1 MTGTYVFPASYA
13 QQRLWF
19 LTQLDPDAPAHHVN
33 AVIDLPDTD
42 HERCTHAL
50 WEIVR
55 RHETLR
61 TALTTEDGTLVQV
74 VHAHLPVTLHH
85 TDLTHL
91 PPDQA
96 EHHFHTLARAD
107 ARTPFTLDEAPLWR
121 ARLVRLPGPAPD
133 RQRPVHRLVL
143 IVHHAVF
150 DARSAT
156 NFVTELH
163 ELHDAHTHGR
173 PPRLP
178 DLPVQYADYADW
190 QRRHLADG
198 VLDRQLTY
206 WRDRLSGLPADTGL
220 PTDRPRPP
228 VRGHDGAEH
237 HLHLPADLVDALD
250 NLARGHGATLF
261 MVLLAAL
268 KALIARHARTH
279 DIAVGT
285 PVAGRDLPEVQ
296 PLIGMFI
303 NTLVLRTDLSGD
315 PAFTDLLARVRTTV
329 LDALDHADLPFD
341 RLVEALQPE
350 RDPSRTPLHQIGFN
364 LLPMSGRGQ
373 FANGTTQLDL
383 SFDVI
388 RTADGAGV
396 WIAYSTDLYD
406 PATVERLATAYRLIL
421 TAVAADPASP
431 LSRLPLLTPEQRDQ
445 LLTTWNDTAAPYP
458 DRCLHDLVTDQ
469 AARTP
474 DAVAVR
480 TPDGAHLTYA
490 DLDTRAHT
498 LARHLR
504 RLGVRP
510 ESRVAL
516 CLPRTPDLIVALLA
530 VLKAGGCYVPLDAA
544 YPPDRLA
551 YLLADSGT
559 DLLLTTSHL
568 LDRLPA
574 ARPPELLIDHLDH
587 AAHPPTTAA
596 EGPLPEVTPAH
607 LAYLIYTSGSTGR
620 PKGVEVPHCGVVNL
634 ITDVT
639 RRLGATSALL
649 ATSLS
654 FDIAALEIFTPLL
667 SGGTLHLAPDDAAR
681 TPKELRRAAE
691 HADLVQLTPSVAGLV
706 HADLPHGIPHLIL
719 GGEPLPTDLATRL
732 HELTADL
739 WNFYGPTE
747 TTIWSTAWQV
757 PPAPP
762 TMLIGTPL
770 ANTTAHI
777 VDDHLQP
784 VPVGVPGELLLGGA
798 GVTRGYHGRP
808 ALTAER
814 FVPDP
819 FGPPGARLYRTG
831 DLARRRTDGTIE
843 CLGRLD
849 HQVKIRGVRIE
860 PDEIA
865 AVLSEHPAIRHAA
878 VTVRDD
884 APGGRGLVAYVTTHN
899 AGGGSDAAGEWRAH
913 LRARLPEAMIPAA
926 FVHLD
931 TLPVLP
937 SGKLDRAALPPP
949 APDTGHGAGH
959 IPPRTPIEETLAAI
973 WADLLGRPRV
983 GATDDFFALGGHSL
997 LAVRL
1002 VERVNDELGVDL
1014 PLRLIFDATTVEEQ
1028 ALAVLHR
1035 QLTDADLLDL
1045 LEEDR

>member
-19 LTQLDPDAPAHHVN
+19 LTQLDPDAPVHHVN
-33 AVIDLPDTD
+33 AVIELPDTD
-42 HERCTHAL
+42 RDRCAHAL
-50 WEIVR
+50 REIVR

-61 TALTTEDGTLVQV
+61 TALTTEDGALVQV
-74 VHAHLPVTLHH
+74 VHADLPVTLQH

-91 PPDQA
+91 PPEEA
-96 EHHFHTLARAD
+96 ERRFHGIARAD
-107 ARTPFTLDEAPLWR
+107 ARTPFRLDRAPLWR
-121 ARLVRLPGPAPD
+121 AHLVRLPAPADP
-133 RQRPVHRLVL
+133 RRPAHRLVL
-143 IVHHAVF
+143 VVHHAVF

-156 NFVTELH
+156 NLVTELH
-163 ELHDAHTHGR
+163 ELHDAHARGR

-178 DLPVQYADYADW
+178 DLPIQYADYADW
-190 QRRHLADG
+190 QRRHLEGG
-198 VLDRQLTY
+198 VLAEQLAY
-206 WRDRLSGLPADTGL
+206 WRDRLAGLPADTGL

-228 VRGHDGAEH
+228 ARGHDGAEH
-237 HLHLPADLVDALD
+237 HLHLPADLVDALEA
-250 NLARGHGATLF
+250 LARRHGATLF

-268 KALIARHARTH
+268 KAVIARHARTR
-279 DIAVGT
+279 DVAVGS

-315 PAFTDLLARVRTTV
+315 PAFTELLARVRATV
-329 LDALDHADLPFD
+329 LDALDHADIPFD
-341 RLVEALQPE
+341 RLVEALQPR
-350 RDPSRTPLHQIGFN
+350 RDPSRTPLHQVGFN
-364 LLPMSGRGQ
+364 LLPMRERGR
-373 FANGTTQLDL
+373 FANGTAQLDL
-383 SFDVI
+383 SFDVV

-396 WIAYSTDLYD
+396 WIEYATDLYD
-406 PATVERLATAYRLIL
+406 PATVERLATAYRLVL
-421 TAVAADPASP
+421 TAVAADPALP
-431 LSRLPLLTPEQRDQ
+431 LSRLPLLTPEQRHW
-445 LLTTWNDTAAPYP
+445 LLTAGNDTAAPYP
-458 DRCLHDLVTDQ
+458 DRCLHDLVADR
-469 AARTP
+469 AAGTP
-474 DAVAVR
+474 DAAAVR
-480 TPDGAHLTYA
+480 TADGAHLSYA
-490 DLDTRAHT
+490 ELDTRAGA
-498 LARHLR
+498 LARRLR

-510 ESRVAL
+510 ESRVAV
-516 CLPRTPDLIVALLA
+516 CLPRTPDLVVALLA

-551 YLLADSGT
+551 HLLDDSGAG
-559 DLLLTTSHL
+559 LLVTCSGL

-574 ARPPELLIDHLDH
+574 ARPTALVVD
-587 AAHPPTTAA
+587 HPPPDPDPGPDD
-596 EGPLPEVTPAH
+596 EPLPHLTPGH

-620 PKGVEVPHCGVVNL
+620 PKGVEVPHRGVVNL
-634 ITDVT
+634 VTDVA
-639 RRLGATSALL
+639 RRLGPASALL

-667 SGGTLHLAPDDAAR
+667 SGGTLLLAPDDASR
-681 TPKELRRAAE
+681 SPKELRRAAE

-706 HADLPHGIPHLIL
+706 HADLPRGVPHLIL
-719 GGEPLPTDLATRL
+719 GGEPLPTELAARL
-732 HELTADL
+732 HEVTPDL

-747 TTIWSTAWQV
+747 TTIWSTAWRV
-757 PPAPP
+757 PPEPRV
-762 TMLIGTPL
+762 MLIGTPL

-777 VDDHLQP
+777 VDDHLEP
-784 VPVGVPGELLLGGA
+784 VPVGVPGELLIGGD

-808 ALTAER
+808 GLTAET

-819 FGPPGARLYRTG
+819 FGPPGGRLYRTG
-831 DLARRRTDGTIE
+831 DLARRRPDGTIE
-843 CLGRLD
+843 CLGRVD

-860 PDEIA
+860 PDEVA
-865 AVLSEHPAIRHAA
+865 AALAEHPAVRHAA

-884 APGGRGLVAYVTTHN
+884 APGGRGLVAYLTTHDGRP
-899 AGGGSDAAGEWRAH
+899 AAAGEWRAH

-931 TLPVLP
+931 ALPVLP

-949 APDTGHGAGH
+949 APDAGPGHV
-959 IPPRTPIEETLAAI
+959 PPRTPLEEALAAV
-973 WADLLGRPRV
+973 WADLLGLPRV

-1002 VERVNDELGVDL
+1002 IGRINDELDVDL
-1014 PLRLIFDATTVEEQ
+1014 PLRLVFDAPTVEEQ

-1035 QLTDADLLDL
+1035 QLTDADLLEL

>member
-33 AVIDLPDTD
+33 AVIELPDTD
-42 HERCTHAL
+42 HDRCAHAL
-50 WEIVR
+50 REIVR

-61 TALTTEDGTLVQV
+61 TALTTEDGALVQV
-74 VHAHLPVTLHH
+74 VHADLPVTLQH
-85 TDLTHL
+85 TDLAHL

-96 EHHFHTLARAD
+96 EQRFLAIARAD
-107 ARTPFTLDEAPLWR
+107 ARTPFRLDRAPLWR
-121 ARLVRLPGPAPD
+121 ARLVRLPGTPDPGRPA
-133 RQRPVHRLVL
+133 HRLVL
-143 IVHHAVF
+143 VVHHAVF

-163 ELHDAHTHGR
+163 ELHDAHARGR
-173 PPRLP
+173 SPSLP

-190 QRRHLADG
+190 QRRHLDGG
-198 VLDRQLTY
+198 VLTEQLAY
-206 WRDRLSGLPADTGL
+206 WRARLAGLPADTGL

-237 HLHLPADLVDALD
+237 HLHLPADLVDALES
-250 NLARGHGATLF
+250 LARREGATLF

-315 PAFTDLLARVRTTV
+315 PAFTDLLARVRATV
-329 LDALDHADLPFD
+329 LDALDHADVPFD
-341 RLVEALQPE
+341 RLVEALQPR
-350 RDPSRTPLHQIGFN
+350 RDPSRTPLHQVGFN
-364 LLPMSGRGQ
+364 LLPMRERGQ
-373 FANGTTQLDL
+373 FANGTAQLDL
-383 SFDVI
+383 TFDVI

-396 WIAYSTDLYD
+396 WIEYATDLYD

-421 TAVAADPASP
+421 AAVAADPALP
-431 LSRLPLLTPEQRDQ
+431 LSRLPLLTPEQRRQ
-445 LLTTWNDTAAPYP
+445 LLTTGNDTAAPYP
-458 DRCLHDLVTDQ
+458 DRCLHDLVAGQ
-469 AARTP
+469 AAATP

-480 TPDGAHLTYA
+480 TVDGAHLTYA
-490 DLDTRAHT
+490 ELDARADA
-498 LARHLR
+498 LARRLR

-516 CLPRTPDLIVALLA
+516 CLPRTPDLVVALLA

-551 YLLADSGT
+551 HLLADSGAR
-559 DLLLTTSHL
+559 LLVTCSQL

-574 ARPPELLIDHLDH
+574 ARPPALLLDDPLQDPDPYRDQEGGS
-587 AAHPPTTAA
+587 PPR
-596 EGPLPEVTPAH
+596 VTPGH

-620 PKGVEVPHCGVVNL
+620 PKGVEVPHRGVVNL
-634 ITDVT
+634 VTDVI
-639 RRLGATSALL
+639 RRLGPASALL

-667 SGGTLHLAPDDAAR
+667 SGGTLLLAPDDASR
-681 TPKELRRAAE
+681 VPKELRRAAE

-706 HADLPHGIPHLIL
+706 HADLPRGVPHLIL
-719 GGEPLPTDLATRL
+719 GGEPLPTDLAARL
-732 HELTADL
+732 HEVTPDL

-747 TTIWSTAWQV
+747 TTIWSTAWRV

-770 ANTTAHI
+770 ANTTAHV
-777 VDDHLQP
+777 VDDHLEP
-784 VPVGVPGELLLGGA
+784 VPVGVPGELLLGGD

-808 ALTAER
+808 ALTAEK

-819 FGPPGARLYRTG
+819 FGPPGGRLYRTG
-831 DLARRRTDGTIE
+831 DLARRHPDGTIE
-843 CLGRLD
+843 CLGRVD

-865 AVLSEHPAIRHAA
+865 AVLAEHPAVRHAA

-884 APGGRGLVAYVTTHN
+884 APGGRGLVAYLTTHD
-899 AGGGSDAAGEWRAH
+899 GRAGEAGQWRAH

-931 TLPVLP
+931 VLPVLP

-949 APDTGHGAGH
+949 APDAGPGHVA
-959 IPPRTPIEETLAAI
+959 PRTPLEESLAAI
-973 WADLLGRPRV
+973 WAELLGRPRV

-1002 VERVNDELGVDL
+1002 IGRINDAFDVDL
-1014 PLRLIFDATTVEEQ
+1014 PLRLVFDAATVEEQ
-1028 ALAVLHR
+1028 AVAVLHR
-1035 QLTDADLLDL
+1035 QLTDADLLEL